1 VADLEDIG
9 HDRATLEGGHLLD
22 YVKRIVIDETG
33 IDRFLD
39 ETADRGGVDLAD
51 LISTDDNMFLEYAT
65 PKTNV
70 PSADDIPDT
79 IRYLGAFRTRTTIPA
94 HLRP

>member
-1 VADLEDIG
+1 M
-9 HDRATLEGGHLLD
+9 
-22 YVKRIVIDETG
+22 IDESG
-33 IDRFLD
+33 IDKFLGD
-39 ETADRGGVDLAD
+39 TTDRTGTELRD

-79 IRYLGAFRTRTTIPA
+79 LKYLGAFRTRQTVPA
-94 HLRP
+94 HLKP